1 MDRILSNAGWRLAAL
16 AAGLA
21 AAGGCLPARAGE
33 RERRMTDADEA
44 FFQVDLESSSES
56 PCSPRPPGPSWR
68 GVLIRAPSRAPFGKG
83 VPPGGHGA
91 FATIPICGYTLVE
104 AGGEPGQGIVLTA
117 VNRATGKRYSAPLV
131 TPEEGTVAPEP
142 IRAPVHPSRL
152 QGLASG
158 GHFNTNLLWTL
169 DLPRA
174 PAVYEIQAQ
183 LKGYTSNMVTVELYD
198 ASPDR

>member
-1 MDRILSNAGWRLAAL
+1 MDRILSAAAWRLAAL
-16 AAGLA
+16 AAALA
-21 AAGGCLPARAGE
+21 ASGACLPARGGE
-33 RERRMTDADEA
+33 RERRMGDADEA
-44 FFQVDLESSSES
+44 FFKVDLESNAES
-56 PCSPRPPGPSWR
+56 PCSPKPPGAGWR

-91 FATIPICGYTLVE
+91 FATIPVCGYTLVE
-104 AGGEPGQGIVLTA
+104 ACGEPGEGILLTA
-117 VNRATGKRYSAPLV
+117 VDRATGKRYTAPLV

-152 QGLASG
+152 AGLASG
-158 GHFNTNLLWTL
+158 GFFNTNLLWTL

-183 LKGYTSNMVTVELYD
+183 LKGHTSNTVTVELYD